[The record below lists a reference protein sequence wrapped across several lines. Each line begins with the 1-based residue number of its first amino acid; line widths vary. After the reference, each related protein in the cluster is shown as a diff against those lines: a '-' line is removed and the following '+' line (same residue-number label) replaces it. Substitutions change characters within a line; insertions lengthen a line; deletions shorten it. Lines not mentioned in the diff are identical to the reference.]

1 MYITTSFL
9 SWNGEKRSEIQKNH
23 QGQFVPLKLF
33 LGKWW
38 HPYPQASSISHPSPT
53 KVLTSFMGS
62 PLLNVLITN
71 ICFGIKLKKKVEKS
85 FFQVQKNNIMMKRL
99 DMHTVILSYRT
110 LKIMVPLQ
118 FCLSVFLG
126 LHRNP
131 INKKNFLIP
140 ARDFLS

>member
-1 MYITTSFL
+1 MEKKGAKSKKSPRTICFTQTFSWKMVTS
-9 SWNGEKRSEIQKNH
+9 
-23 QGQFVPLKLF
+23 
-33 LGKWW
+33 
-38 HPYPQASSISHPSPT
+38 YPQASSISHPSPT